1 MFRRELYWEDATCFK
16 HKCWMCV
23 LYYIY
28 SNDEQWAMSVERT
41 SFLTAFYIFNCCSP
55 LCVFRFLFD
64 LTFIFQQQRVSE
76 RASLCVPTPYDR
88 IIRTHSS
95 VYLYGYTVTMILI
108 RMKQRKKKLLACA
121 YEASTRTHSNQ
132 CGRSLLLLLYEQQI
146 KHAYRRLW
154 CG

>member
-1 MFRRELYWEDATCFK
+1 
-16 HKCWMCV
+16 
-23 LYYIY
+23 
-28 SNDEQWAMSVERT
+28 MSVERT

-108 RMKQRKKKLLACA
+108 RMKQRKKSCQHARTKLRHAH
-121 YEASTRTHSNQ
+121 TRINVDDHCYYCCVSSKSNTPTA
-132 CGRSLLLLLYEQQI
+132 GYDAVRVGAKQQQQTQVKYI
-146 KHAYRRLW
+146 NALQWKSNRITIVWRI
-154 CG
+154 